1 MKQAKRQF
9 LKDSARYIRGEI
21 NEIKLNGSKRTIK
34 LFVEALRESRA
45 LYVALQKKT
54 DMSHI
59 IPILESK
66 KQATSRL
73 RERTGF
79 VWPF

>member
-45 LYVALQKKT
+45 LYIALQKKT

-73 RERTGF
+73 RERMGF

>member
-1 MKQAKRQF
+1 MKRARRQF
-9 LKDSARYIRGEI
+9 LRDSARYIRGEI

-34 LFVEALRESRA
+34 LFIEALRESRA
-45 LYVALQKKT
+45 LYIALQKKT
-54 DMSHI
+54 DMSDI

-66 KQATSRL
+66 KVATGRL